1 MILFHKVECY
11 PIIINKM
18 DGTEGCFVT
27 WNKSDAGRNMAFC
40 LLCQY

>member
-1 MILFHKVECY
+1 MDKGNQVNIENGMILFHKVECY

-27 WNKSDAGRNMAFC
+27 
-40 LLCQY
+40 